1 MKELSSDE
9 SAAKALGIQFS
20 KLKKDSILRGS
31 HIRKIWPP
39 RTGFVFVAMIMARDK
54 RLAELARSLHRAS
67 ERLWLRVADP
77 RNYQIAEAD
86 LKKLQKTNTELNRA
100 ITKLKLKSNK

>member
-20 KLKKDSILRGS
+20 KLKKESILRGARS
-31 HIRKIWPP
+31 ADLAPEN
-39 RTGFVFVAMIMARDK
+39 GFVFVAVIMARDK

>member
-1 MKELSSDE
+1 
-9 SAAKALGIQFS
+9 
-20 KLKKDSILRGS
+20 
-31 HIRKIWPP
+31 
-39 RTGFVFVAMIMARDK
+39 MIMARDK

-86 LKKLQKTNTELNRA
+86 LEKLQTANTELNRA